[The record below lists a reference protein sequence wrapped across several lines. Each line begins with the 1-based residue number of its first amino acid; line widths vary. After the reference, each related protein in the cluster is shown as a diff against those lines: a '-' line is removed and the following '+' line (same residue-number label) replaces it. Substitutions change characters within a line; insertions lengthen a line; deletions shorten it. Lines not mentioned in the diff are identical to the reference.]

1 MVMALPDLSPPGA
14 VWSVL
19 EPLPMAEELLPDIG
33 EPEAVLAG
41 AVLLESEDEPIAPAG
56 AGAGAADG
64 ALLVEDEESLPDGLL
79 IALELLAVEGSVP
92 SALWQA
98 ESASAANTGTSRVVY
113 FMMNPF
119 Q

>member
-1 MVMALPDLSPPGA
+1 MALPDLSPPGA

-19 EPLPMAEELLPDIG
+19 EPLPMDEEPPMD

-41 AVLLESEDEPIAPAG
+41 AVLLESDEEPIAPAG
-56 AGAGAADG
+56 AGAGAVDG
-64 ALLVEDEESLPDGLL
+64 EVPEGLL
-79 IALELLAVEGSVP
+79 MALELLAVEGSVL

-98 ESASAANTGTSRVVY
+98 ESAIAANTGTSRVVY